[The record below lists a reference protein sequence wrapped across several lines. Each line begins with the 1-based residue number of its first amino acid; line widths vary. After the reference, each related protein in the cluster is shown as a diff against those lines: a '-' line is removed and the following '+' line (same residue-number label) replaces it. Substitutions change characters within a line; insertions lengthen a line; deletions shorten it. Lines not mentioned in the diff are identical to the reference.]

1 MGSPTLSLPP
11 ALSPWL
17 GSYYQWP
24 CCLSQA
30 WLLHS
35 SMVTQVLPGSCRS
48 RDSML
53 ELASLEQLMHRRME
67 WCSEGRVEATMKG
80 LDSTAMWMTRER
92 LSLSSTALEL
102 MDSGSLK
109 ETTFPLEVRTLLLP

>member
-11 ALSPWL
+11 APPPWL

-24 CCLSQA
+24 CCLSPA
-30 WLLHS
+30 WPLHS

-67 WCSEGRVEATMKG
+67 WCSERKVGATMKG
-80 LDSTAMWMTRER
+80 LDSTAMWMTRGR

-109 ETTFPLEVRTLLLP
+109 ETTFPLEVKTLLLP